1 MIPNNIPQNANA
13 NLQTTSTTYY
23 APWFLGCP
31 ITKAVTVISIFSFIV
46 AEVFDLHHDLS
57 LDLDRLLND
66 NEIWRVFSCQ
76 LTFTTIGEV
85 IFGLLSMI
93 PLMRRFEREMGS
105 KRFGTYLIFVSMVS
119 MSWELL
125 LSQIFH
131 NHSRYSG
138 PYNLI
143 GASLLLFH
151 IYTPRLHPHFFGILG
166 FDFSEKSLTYALI
179 LQTTCSGGLS
189 TALPV
194 FCGIVSGFLCS
205 TPVLPISKW
214 QLPNSMYTF
223 FSIVG
228 AGFVD
233 HPVTQRRRRV
243 RQNEHFFGADNN
255 NPMLQR
261 NRAVVNPATNNP
273 PATPTTANLI
283 QPPSEEA
290 VESLTSMGFERQ
302 AVIRTLQ
309 QCNNNVELAANR
321 LLSE

>member
-13 NLQTTSTTYY
+13 HLQTTSATYY

-31 ITKAVTVISIFSFIV
+31 ITKGVTVISIFSFIV
-46 AEVFDLHHDLS
+46 AEVFDLHRDLS
-57 LDLDRLLND
+57 LDMDRLLHD
-66 NEIWRVFSCQ
+66 NEIWRVFTCQ
-76 LTFTTIGEV
+76 LAFSTIGEV
-85 IFGLLSMI
+85 LFGLLSMV

-105 KRFGTYLIFVSMVS
+105 KRFGTYLMFVSMIS

-131 NHSRYSG
+131 NHMRYSG

-151 IYTPRLHPHFFGILG
+151 IYAPRLHPHFFGILG
-166 FDFSEKSLTYALI
+166 FDFSEKSMTYALV
-179 LQTTCSGGLS
+179 LQTTCSGGIS

-205 TPVLPISKW
+205 TPVLPIFKW
-214 QLPNSMYTF
+214 QLPQFIYTF
-223 FSIVG
+223 FSIAG

-233 HPVTQRRRRV
+233 HPVTTQRRRRV

-255 NPMLQR
+255 PMLQR
-261 NRAVVNPATNNP
+261 NRVVVNPTANNP
-273 PATPTTANLI
+273 TPPTTANLI

-290 VESLTSMGFERQ
+290 IESLTSMGFERQ

-309 QCNNNVELAANR
+309 QCDNNVELAANR
-321 LLSE
+321 LLSG